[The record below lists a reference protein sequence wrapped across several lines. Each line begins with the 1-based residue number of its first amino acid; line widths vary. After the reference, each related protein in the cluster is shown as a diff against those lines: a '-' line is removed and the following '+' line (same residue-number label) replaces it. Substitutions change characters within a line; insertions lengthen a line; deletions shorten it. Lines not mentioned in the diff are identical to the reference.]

1 MKYFF
6 KCIELKHILKSFVF
20 LAILTVSVFGIISA
34 TIIIPDSIAENVK
47 SQMNTIAEDI
57 MKNIEVTKSDST
69 VHLKSIVHTIDT
81 KNDTI
86 EKTIYSW
93 NDEHRNW
100 DGEKVYFDSTK
111 NYESG
116 NDYKCCIYKF
126 SYEISEARR
135 IISEYICIVDENG
148 KNSDGESFDL
158 AKCCIVSLGKLAN
171 VTVELKTDIEQEK
184 ALPITFLIFVCSV
197 CGVIFSLLA
206 LFFVFDDIK
215 TDAIAMRNRK
225 ENYSVKGYR
234 WKQ

>member
-1 MKYFF
+1 MKFF
-6 KCIELKHILKSFVF
+6 LKCIELKHILKSFVF

-34 TIIIPDSIAENVK
+34 TIIIPDSIGESVK

-69 VHLKSIVHTIDT
+69 LHLKSIVHTIDT

-116 NDYKCCIYKF
+116 NDYKCCIYEF

-135 IISEYICIVDENG
+135 IISEY
-148 KNSDGESFDL
+148 F
-158 AKCCIVSLGKLAN
+158 VSLTKTEK
-171 VTVELKTDIEQEK
+171 TVMENR
-184 ALPITFLIFVCSV
+184 LI
-197 CGVIFSLLA
+197 
-206 LFFVFDDIK
+206 
-215 TDAIAMRNRK
+215 
-225 ENYSVKGYR
+225 
-234 WKQ
+234 